1 MENREQREQEHPKK
15 KEKIADRKVNVAV
28 LIAVCAAII
37 FFLGVFVGVRL

>member
-1 MENREQREQEHPKK
+1 METREQKEQEQPKK
-15 KEKIADRKVNVAV
+15 KEKIADRKVNVVV